1 MLSPSPTQQPPV
13 PPVLEPKPEEKKVVY
28 TKKRRAGETPAA
40 LAIKAVLRPIIKVFY
55 YVLRFAG
62 THKLISLAMVILF
75 IAGIF
80 GTNILVTHELPFGIG
95 DPFYSL
101 SARSQASADNIK
113 AWLYAVRDGDQTT
126 LRRFNQQIA
135 SVTTKTPPDPAQLV
149 AQFSQSQA
157 QVKWKAINVIAVY
170 GEVDTTL
177 DTFVEIDMALP
188 GVGGNAIVIWHFTTV
203 PATADPNLNGI
214 IIFIDL
220 VTFHKTLV

>member
-1 MLSPSPTQQPPV
+1 MISPSPTQQPPV

-28 TKKRRAGETPAA
+28 TKKKRAGETPVA
-40 LAIKAVLRPIIKVFY
+40 LVIKAVLRPIIKAFY

-62 THKLISLAMVILF
+62 NHKLISLAMVILF
-75 IAGIF
+75 IAGII
-80 GTNILVTHELPFGIG
+80 GTNILVTRELPFGIG

-113 AWLYAVRDGDQTT
+113 GWLYALRDGDVTT
-126 LRRFNQQIA
+126 LKKVNQKIA

-157 QVKWKAINVIAVY
+157 QVTWKTINVIGIY
-170 GEVDTTL
+170 SEVDTTL
-177 DTFVEIDMALP
+177 DTFVEVDLALP
-188 GVGGNAIVIWHFTTV
+188 GAGGNAVLIWHFTTV
-203 PATADPNLNGI
+203 PATADTNLNGI

-220 VTFHKTLV
+220 VTFRKTLA